1 VGSTFHRSVVLVC
14 QHDPNGA
21 FGLIL
26 NQPTDRK
33 LGEVI
38 DTDLPVSLQRL
49 LIHTGG
55 PVQPSAL
62 SYLHADREL
71 SDGNVMENLS
81 LGHDLEDLMALGRAD
96 SPTGRIRVF
105 AGYAG
110 WAPGQLDDEL
120 RRESWLVHPA
130 SLDLVFQIPPGELWR
145 QVLRSKGDW
154 QSRLLADSPED
165 LSWN

>member
-1 VGSTFHRSVVLVC
+1 MGSTFHRSVVLVC
-14 QHDPNGA
+14 QHDPKGA

-33 LGEVI
+33 LGEVL
-38 DTDLPVSLQRL
+38 DPDLPESLQRL

-62 SYLHADREL
+62 SYLHSGRDLA
-71 SDGNVMENLS
+71 DGNVMENLS
-81 LGHDLEDLMALGRAD
+81 LGHDLEDLLALGQTA

-120 RRESWLVHPA
+120 RRESWLIHPA
-130 SLDLVFQIPPGELWR
+130 TLDLVFQVPPEELWR
-145 QVLRSKGDW
+145 HVLRSKGDW